1 MKKILLYGYGN
12 IGRQDDGLGILLVER
27 IEDLARSKGFRLLDF
42 EANYQLNIE
51 DALTI
56 SQYDVVLFA
65 DASVNQAEPVMIA
78 KVEPSAQTEFTM
90 HAMDPSFILH
100 LCRVLYETSPETYII
115 TIRASEFEFGQPITA
130 EATQNLEVALA
141 IVANRLSEISGIEF
155 ALDLN
160 NEIFTLNH

>member
-27 IEDLARSKGFRLLDF
+27 IEELALSNGFRLLDF

-56 SQYDVVLFA
+56 SQYDIVLFA
-65 DASVNQAEPVMIA
+65 DATVNQAEPVLIA

-90 HAMDPSFILH
+90 HAMEPSFILH
-100 LCRVLYETSPETYII
+100 LCHVLYDATPETYIV
-115 TIRASEFEFGQPITA
+115 TMRASEFEFGQPITK
-130 EATQNLEVALA
+130 EAAQSLDAAISMVA
-141 IVANRLSEISGIEF
+141 RQLSEILGEEF
-155 ALDLN
+155 TIDLN
-160 NEIFTLNH
+160 NETLTLNH